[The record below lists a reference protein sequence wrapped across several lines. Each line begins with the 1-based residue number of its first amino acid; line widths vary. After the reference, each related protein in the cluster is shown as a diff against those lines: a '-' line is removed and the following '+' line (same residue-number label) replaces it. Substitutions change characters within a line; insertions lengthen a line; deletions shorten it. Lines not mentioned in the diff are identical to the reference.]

1 MTRTVGRVDVARSEA
16 GFTLIE
22 VVAALVIFSV
32 GVLMVMSLTGTL
44 SLQMKRAA
52 IRSEVV
58 VAGQERLDSMKM
70 LEFDS
75 LTVGTT
81 QSSVVIR
88 GRSYLW
94 TVTVSQLNRV
104 LIQAEVTLSPADS
117 LGPSF
122 SGLAYVAESW

>member
-1 MTRTVGRVDVARSEA
+1 MTRSEA

-22 VVAALVIFSV
+22 VVAALVIFSI
-32 GVLMVMSLTGTL
+32 GVLMVMNLTGTL
-44 SLQMKRAA
+44 SLQMRRAA
-52 IRSEVV
+52 VRSEVAV
-58 VAGQERLDSMKM
+58 TGQERLDSMQA
-70 LEFDS
+70 LDFDS

-104 LIQAEVTLSPADS
+104 LRQAEVTLSPADS
-117 LGPSF
+117 LGPRF
-122 SGLAYVAESW
+122 SGMTYVAENW

>member
-1 MTRTVGRVDVARSEA
+1 MTRADA

-44 SLQMKRAA
+44 SLQMQRAA
-52 IRSEVV
+52 LRSEVAV
-58 VAGQERLDSMKM
+58 IGQERVDSVQM

-81 QSSVVIR
+81 QSSMVIR
-88 GRSYLW
+88 GRSYLC
-94 TVTVSQLNRV
+94 TVTVTDMTRV
-104 LIQAEVTLSPADS
+104 LRQAEVTLMPADS

-122 SGLAYVAESW
+122 SGMAYVAENW

>member
-1 MTRTVGRVDVARSEA
+1 MTRTEA

-32 GVLMVMSLTGTL
+32 GVLMVMTLTGTL
-44 SLQMKRAA
+44 SIQMQRAA
-52 IRSEVV
+52 VRSEVV
-58 VAGQERLDSMKM
+58 VIGQERVDSVQM

-81 QSSVVIR
+81 QSSMVIR
-88 GRSYLW
+88 GRSYLC
-94 TVTVSQLNRV
+94 TVTVSQLTRV

-117 LGPSF
+117 LGPRF
-122 SGLAYVAESW
+122 SGMAYLTDAW

>member
-1 MTRTVGRVDVARSEA
+1 MA

-32 GVLMVMSLTGTL
+32 GVLMVMTLTGTL
-44 SLQMKRAA
+44 SIQMQRAA
-52 IRSEVV
+52 VRSEVV
-58 VAGQERLDSMKM
+58 VIGQERVDSVQM

-81 QSSVVIR
+81 QSSMVIR
-88 GRSYLW
+88 GRSYLC
-94 TVTVSQLNRV
+94 TVTVSQLTRV

-117 LGPSF
+117 LGPRF
-122 SGLAYVAESW
+122 SGMAYLTDAW